1 MSQETQDFTQALGD
15 KFNQMMDNPTLFS
28 VDKTEEQKNE
38 NLRQKLIDSVEGART
53 NISQSVKN
61 FREYYIQTYG
71 IEKWV
76 EFNKNP
82 KMFGT
87 QMFLVTGVNPS
98 NTSTPVIP
106 EDLGFLSPSAADADF
121 RTSPSFYKK
130 MYEIYLK
137 NAVSSAMYYTDITY
151 KSPYEKDGSISD
163 TLYKLLNVDLD
174 TQIKDRVN
182 TSNVNERKAYYE
194 TQETNTMYNAIVALQ
209 TFYIRVLLLLCFIRM
224 YIFFLTKEISIASIM
239 KEFVYLASIIVVPY
253 IIVGI
258 LQVVIIIIKKIYAY
272 FPANTWIT
280 HMTQQPI

>member
-28 VDKTEEQKNE
+28 VDKTENQKNE
-38 NLRQKLIDSVEGART
+38 DLRQKLIDSVEGART

-87 QMFLVTGVNPS
+87 QMFLVTGINPG
-98 NTSTPVIP
+98 NTTSPNVP
-106 EDLGFLSPSAADADF
+106 EDLGFLSPSVADGDF

-130 MYEIYLK
+130 MYEVYLK
-137 NAVSSAMYYTDITY
+137 NAVSSAMYYTDISY
-151 KSPYEKDGSISD
+151 KSPYEHGDSISD
-163 TLYKLLNVDLD
+163 SLYKLLNVDLD
-174 TQIKDRVN
+174 TQLKDRVN

-194 TQETNTMYNAIVALQ
+194 TQETNIMYNAIVALQ
-209 TFYIRVLLLLCFIRM
+209 TFYIRVLLLLCFIRS
-224 YIFFLTKEISIASIM
+224 YVFFLTHEISIASII
-239 KEFVYLASIIVVPY
+239 KEFIYLALIVIIPY

-258 LQVVIIIIKKIYAY
+258 LQVLYIMMKKIYTY

-280 HMTQQPI
+280 NMTQQPV